1 MEFTA
6 STKNSNTVHTVDI
19 GHYALLSMHVT
30 GYSIILP
37 GQRASIG
44 ITHSYSSHPFLCT
57 RIIINMHVVAVLS
70 VYMYMQLQVKV
81 VKDRVLSLPSEL
93 LSDVI
98 CS

>member
-1 MEFTA
+1 
-6 STKNSNTVHTVDI
+6 
-19 GHYALLSMHVT
+19 MHVT

-37 GQRASIG
+37 GQQASIG
-44 ITHSYSSHPFLCT
+44 ITHSYSTNPFLCT
-57 RIIINMHVVAVLS
+57 HIIIYMHVVAVLS
-70 VYMYMQLQVKV
+70 VYMCMQLQVKV

>member
-1 MEFTA
+1 
-6 STKNSNTVHTVDI
+6 
-19 GHYALLSMHVT
+19 MHVT

-37 GQRASIG
+37 GQQASIG
-44 ITHSYSSHPFLCT
+44 IMHSYSSHPFLCT
-57 RIIINMHVVAVLS
+57 RIIIYMHVVAVLS
-70 VYMYMQLQVKV
+70 VCMQLQVKV